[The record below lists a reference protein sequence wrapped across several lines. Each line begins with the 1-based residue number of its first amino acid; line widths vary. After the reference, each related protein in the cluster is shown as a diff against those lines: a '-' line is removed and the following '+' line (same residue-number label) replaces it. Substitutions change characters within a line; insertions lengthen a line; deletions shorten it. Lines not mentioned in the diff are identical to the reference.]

1 MKIVD
6 VKAPCY
12 RYPAQPLR
20 STQFGAQEEATRVRV
35 IADNGLEGH
44 GVARAEGEDA
54 FQRECIWQKLCA
66 LDRGNHLPELHYG
79 ASPLMDIATLHCA
92 CAIKNGE
99 YLELLVPEQRYEI
112 GLTDYSALHINAGGC
127 VHAPPG
133 PGLGV
138 AIDWDFIDNHTTF
151 MG

>member
-44 GVARAEGEDA
+44 GVARAVGEEA
-54 FQRECIWQKLCA
+54 FQRERIWQKLWA

-92 CAIKNGE
+92 CAIMNGE
-99 YLELLVPEQRYEI
+99 YLELLVPEQRCEF
-112 GLTDYSALHINAGGC
+112 GLKDNSALHIDAQGC
-127 VHAPPG
+127 AHAPPV

-138 AIDWDFIDNHTTF
+138 KELIRLNGDRP
-151 MG
+151 